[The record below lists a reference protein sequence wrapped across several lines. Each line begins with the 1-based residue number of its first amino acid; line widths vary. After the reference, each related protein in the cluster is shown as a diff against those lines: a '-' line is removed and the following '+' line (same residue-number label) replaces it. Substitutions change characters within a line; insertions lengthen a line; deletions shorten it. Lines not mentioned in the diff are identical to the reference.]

1 MGDRALY
8 RPKHIPTEPGVYRF
22 KNSQAQV
29 LYVGKAKNLKSRL
42 NSYFGDIAALPVR
55 TQAMLRAADS
65 VDWVIVGSE
74 VEALQL
80 EFMWIKEFNPRFN
93 VRFRDDKSYPYLAIS
108 LNEQF
113 PRAMVARGAQKKNL
127 KYFGPYVSAFTI
139 RDTLDHLVRVFPVR
153 TCRNAVFQRHK
164 KLKRPCLLGD
174 IERCSA
180 PCVER
185 IEESAYQDLVKGLS
199 EFLSGKTRGIMKQL
213 SLQMR
218 NESNKEN
225 FERAAVLRD
234 RIKALEYVLEKS
246 SVVYSSDTRADL
258 IAIALD
264 EMHISTQIFHIKQ
277 GRILGERAFV
287 TDRTEVLTQSEHLR
301 QLVTQLYG
309 EAEPTAIPN
318 QVLTNFKIE
327 EKGLLTAW
335 LSKKA
340 GHKVT
345 LTNPSKGDKSN
356 LLASVTKN
364 AVSALARHKLKRASD
379 LDARSKAINELSDYL
394 DLDTPALRIEGID
407 ISTLQGKDTIAAL
420 VAFEDGLPKKNSYR
434 KFTISKENAHS
445 DLASIRETVERRYRY
460 LVQEQNKSAKERER
474 FSYRPSLL
482 LIDGGQQQC
491 KIARAALAEL
501 GLVDITVI
509 GLAKRLE
516 EVWLADNSDP
526 LILPRNS
533 EALFLLQRVR
543 DEAHRFANSALAT
556 RRRKAVLEESKG
568 EKRGQSFDP
577 ATGEILDT

>member
-1 MGDRALY
+1 M
-8 RPKHIPTEPGVYRF
+8 
-22 KNSQAQV
+22 
-29 LYVGKAKNLKSRL
+29 
-42 NSYFGDIAALPVR
+42 
-55 TQAMLRAADS
+55 
-65 VDWVIVGSE
+65 
-74 VEALQL
+74 
-80 EFMWIKEFNPRFN
+80 
-93 VRFRDDKSYPYLAIS
+93 
-108 LNEQF
+108 
-113 PRAMVARGAQKKNL
+113 
-127 KYFGPYVSAFTI
+127 
-139 RDTLDHLVRVFPVR
+139 
-153 TCRNAVFQRHK
+153 
-164 KLKRPCLLGD
+164 
-174 IERCSA
+174 
-180 PCVER
+180 
-185 IEESAYQDLVKGLS
+185 
-199 EFLSGKTRGIMKQL
+199 
-213 SLQMR
+213 
-218 NESNKEN
+218 
-225 FERAAVLRD
+225 
-234 RIKALEYVLEKS
+234 
-246 SVVYSSDTRADL
+246 
-258 IAIALD
+258 
-264 EMHISTQIFHIKQ
+264 
-277 GRILGERAFV
+277 
-287 TDRTEVLTQSEHLR
+287 
-301 QLVTQLYG
+301 VTQLYG
-309 EAEPTAIPN
+309 EAEPNAIPN
-318 QVLTNFKIE
+318 QVLTNFQIE

-335 LSKKA
+335 LSKKS

-345 LTNPSKGDKSN
+345 LTNPSKGDKSD

-491 KIARAALAEL
+491 KVARAALAEL

>member
-1 MGDRALY
+1 MGDPTLY

-22 KNSQAQV
+22 KNSKEQV

-42 NSYFGDIAALPVR
+42 NSYFGDFASLPVR
-55 TQAMLRAADS
+55 TQAMLRAADQ

-80 EFMWIKEFNPRFN
+80 EFMWIKEFNPKFN
-93 VRFRDDKSYPYLAIS
+93 VRFRDDKSYPYLAITQK
-108 LNEQF
+108 EPF
-113 PRAMVARGAQKKNL
+113 PRATVARGAQKKNL
-127 KYFGPYVSAFTI
+127 KYFGPYVSAYTI
-139 RDTLDHLVRVFPVR
+139 RDTLDHLIRVFPVR
-153 TCRNAVFQRHK
+153 TCRNTVFQRHK

-180 PCVER
+180 PCVDR
-185 IEESAYQDLVKGLS
+185 IDESAYRVLVKGLS
-199 EFLSGKTRGIMKQL
+199 EFLSGKTQGIISQL
-213 SLQMR
+213 NLQMDS
-218 NESNKEN
+218 ESKLEN

-234 RIKALEYVLEKS
+234 RVKALEYVLEKS

-258 IAIALD
+258 IAIAVD

-287 TDRTEVLTQSEHLR
+287 TDRIEVLSESEHLR

-309 EAEPTAIPN
+309 EVEATAIPN
-318 QVLTNFKIE
+318 QVLTNFAIE

-340 GHKVT
+340 SHKVT
-345 LTNPSKGDKSN
+345 LTNPSKGDKSD

-364 AVSALARHKLKRASD
+364 AAFALARHKLKRASD

-407 ISTLQGKDTIAAL
+407 ISTLQGNDTIAAL

-445 DLASIRETVERRYRY
+445 DLASISETVQRRYRY
-460 LVQEQNKSAKERER
+460 LIEEQDKTAKEKEK

-491 KIARAALAEL
+491 KVARGALDAL

-516 EVWLADNSDP
+516 EVWLADNPDP

-556 RRRKAVLEESKG
+556 RRKKALLEEGKNH
-568 EKRGQSFDP
+568 KRGSSYDP
-577 ATGEILDT
+577 ATGEILDA